1 MSDTPSIASAHASRA
16 YTITGHKFL
25 LLFLFLLGTL
35 IYYPY
40 AGNSTAGFYIFRLL
54 GGAVILLSVYA
65 VSFRR
70 SLVLFALVLAVPAI
84 VERSQVLR
92 DYTGALP
99 LINTGLSLVFDIFI
113 IVVIFRRVFGNDRPN
128 AETIFG
134 ALCIYLLIGFSFAS
148 MYTLLATVQ
157 PHAFYL
163 NPATNLRAVPSR
175 FDLIYYSFGSMTAL
189 GASGITP
196 ASDQAR
202 SLSIIEAI
210 VGVLYLA
217 VLISRLMGTYR
228 QRLNG

>member
-1 MSDTPSIASAHASRA
+1 MPDTPSSASAHASPA

-25 LLFLFLLGTL
+25 LLFLFLLATL

-40 AGNSTAGFYIFRLL
+40 AGTIGAGFYIFRLL
-54 GGAVILLSVYA
+54 GAVIILLSVYA

-70 SLVLFALVLAVPAI
+70 SLVLLALVLAIPAI
-84 VERSQVLR
+84 VERSQILR

-99 LINTGLSLVFDIFI
+99 IVNSALSLVFDVYIV
-113 IVVIFRRVFGNDRPN
+113 VVIFRRVFGNDRPN

-134 ALCIYLLIGFSFAS
+134 ALCIYLLLGFSFAS
-148 MYTLLATVQ
+148 MYSLLSMVQ

-163 NPATNLRAVPSR
+163 NPATNLRTIPSR
-175 FDLIYYSFGSMTAL
+175 FDFIYYSFGSMTAL

-196 ASDQAR
+196 VSDQAR

-210 VGVLYLA
+210 SGVLYLA

-228 QRLNG
+228 QRLTG